1 MERMLSGIKPTG
13 KLTLG
18 NYLGAIRNFV
28 KYQDE
33 YELFVFIANM
43 HAITV
48 PQDRQELKK
57 NTYDLAALY
66 LACGLDPEK
75 TTLFLQT
82 DILEHANLGFV
93 LTCHTYMGELN
104 RMTQYKD
111 KVSKLEDASIG
122 VGLFTYPTLMAADI
136 LLYDPQYIPV
146 GDDQKQHVEL
156 TRDIAQR
163 FNNRHGET
171 FIVPKPV
178 VAKTGAR
185 IMSLS
190 NPTKK
195 MSKSDDPNDKGCIYL
210 LDDPKV
216 ARKKI
221 MSAVTDMGMEVKYDV
236 ENKPGISNLMTIYAC
251 LTDLTIEEIEAK
263 YVGVNYGTF
272 KKELADILENFLVN
286 LQAKYKEIIDAKIV
300 EKVFEDGANKV
311 RPIARKKMYKVYK
324 KLGLAIR

>member
-18 NYLGAIRNFV
+18 NYIGAIRNFL

-33 YELFVFIANM
+33 YEMFVFIANL
-43 HAITV
+43 HSITV
-48 PQDRQELKK
+48 PQDKLELKK

-82 DILEHANLGFV
+82 DVPEHANLGFV
-93 LTCHTYMGELN
+93 MTCHTYMGELN

-111 KVSKLEDASIG
+111 KVQKLEDQSIG

-146 GDDQKQHVEL
+146 GHDQKQHVEL
-156 TRDIAQR
+156 TRDLANR

-171 FIVPKPV
+171 FVVPQPL

-195 MSKSDDPNDKGCIYL
+195 MSKSDDPTDKGCIYL

-221 MSAVTDMGMEVKYDV
+221 MSAVTDTGMEIKYDV
-236 ENKPGISNLMTIYAC
+236 ENKPGISNLMTIMSC
-251 LTDLTIEEIEAK
+251 LTDTSLEDIEQK
-263 YVGVNYGTF
+263 YVGCNYGTF
-272 KKELADILENFLVN
+272 KKDLADIIENFLVD
-286 LQAKYKEIIDAKIV
+286 LQAKYKEICDQKIV
-300 EKVFEDGANKV
+300 NKILEEGAQKARRIANK
-311 RPIARKKMYKVYK
+311 KLMKVYK
-324 KLGLAIR
+324 KLGLTL

>member
-18 NYLGAIRNFV
+18 NYLGAIKNFIS
-28 KYQDE
+28 YQDS
-33 YELFVFIANM
+33 YELYIFIANL

-48 PQDRQELKK
+48 PQDKQELKK

-82 DILEHANLGFV
+82 DVLEHANLGFV

-111 KVSKLEDASIG
+111 KVGSSSDQSIG

-136 LLYDPQYIPV
+136 LLYDPKYIPV

-171 FIVPKPV
+171 FVVPEPVVPKV
-178 VAKTGAR
+178 GAR
-185 IMSLS
+185 IMSLQD
-190 NPTKK
+190 PTKK
-195 MSKSDDPNDKGCIYL
+195 MSKSDDANDKSCIYL
-210 LDDPKV
+210 LDDPKI

-221 MSAVTDMGMEVKYDV
+221 MSAVTDLEMSIKYDPV
-236 ENKPGISNLMTIYAC
+236 NKPGISNLLTIYSC
-251 LTDLTIEEIEAK
+251 LANISISDLEKK
-263 YVGVNYGTF
+263 YEGSNYGTF
-272 KKELADILENFLVN
+272 KKELADVLENFLVD
-286 LQAKYKEIIDAKIV
+286 LQTKYKEICDSKIV
-300 EKVFEDGANKV
+300 EKVFEEGALKA
-311 RPIARKKMYKVYK
+311 RAIARKKMTKVFK
-324 KLGLAIR
+324 KLGLQF